1 MPFSAYRC
9 TDPSASVTLGAAKEP
24 ESADRYVS
32 AHCGMSPLCFHRSA
46 SERVFSIAA
55 SIVRWGLRTVRI
67 TRGRRSI
74 VQQVRFKVK
83 RQRRRRNHQ
92 EWYMS
97 NRLIRSIRL
106 YAQSSYTWRYFSG
119 GWFCWMTVP
128 RMEVTASRMIIQ
140 IASFI
145 EIRKFQIRVA
155 TGFVCFRSMV
165 AEAGTRSVRT
175 SDAVS
180 IRTPLVKH
188 SFFTVHKD
196 ARTGSFGDRRSE
208 NGEERD
214 QRIGGLSR
222 EKEGASY
229 RMESSGGAKR

>member
-32 AHCGMSPLCFHRSA
+32 AHCGISPLCFQRSA

-55 SIVRWGLRTVRI
+55 SIVSRGLRTVRI
-67 TRGRRSI
+67 TRGRRST

-97 NRLIRSIRL
+97 NRLIRFIRL

-128 RMEVTASRMIIQ
+128 RMEVTASRMRFQ
-140 IASFI
+140 IASFF
-145 EIRKFQIRVA
+145 EIRKFQIRIA
-155 TGFVCFRSMV
+155 TGFVCSRSMAPE
-165 AEAGTRSVRT
+165 AEMRSART

-180 IRTPLVKH
+180 MGTPSVAEARKMVTSNVEVRAGSCRSRRT
-188 SFFTVHKD
+188 
-196 ARTGSFGDRRSE
+196 R
-208 NGEERD
+208 NGKERD
-214 QRIGGLSR
+214 
-222 EKEGASY
+222 
-229 RMESSGGAKR
+229 